1 METSDSQAT
10 PNEEPAYSAVQGSK
24 LIEFPGVTR
33 STVPQW
39 RKDLSERVREVQE
52 KRARE
57 EALELSLE
65 SQSAVNEA
73 LPSWNFYPR
82 QRRLRLI
89 L

>member
-1 METSDSQAT
+1 MKCLSCDAPIGPNSDQCGECTAGALVETSDSQAT
-10 PNEEPAYSAVQGSK
+10 QKEEPAYSAVQGSK

-57 EALELSLE
+57 EAL
-65 SQSAVNEA
+65 
-73 LPSWNFYPR
+73 
-82 QRRLRLI
+82 
-89 L
+89 